1 MILSPKMYSLFLSLL
16 LAGMLGSCTPKGT
29 STTSASTGSTEAPA
43 ASPMLGGRNLKF
55 DPADTAWT
63 AKVQKTDDEWK
74 KLLTDDEFEITRRQG
89 TEYAFSSALYEVE
102 DKGMYYCTCCANP
115 LFASETKF
123 HSGTGWPSYWKP
135 YSTKSVAV
143 ALDNSHGMT
152 RDEVTC
158 ARCDAHLGH
167 VFDDG
172 PKPTGLRYCMDG
184 VALHFVKSK

>member
-1 MILSPKMYSLFLSLL
+1 MYTLIFGLLITSIFTACSPRT
-16 LAGMLGSCTPKGT
+16 APA
-29 STTSASTGSTEAPA
+29 STETSANANTTTID
-43 ASPMLGGRNLKF
+43 RDLKWN
-55 DPADTAWT
+55 PADTVWT
-63 AKVQKTDDEWK
+63 EKVYKSDDEWQK
-74 KLLTDDEFEITRRQG
+74 ILTDDEFEITRRQG
-89 TEYAFSSALYEVE
+89 TERAFSSALYEVE
-102 DKGMYYCTCCANP
+102 DKGIYYCTCCANP
-115 LFASETKF
+115 LFTSETKF

-184 VALHFVKSK
+184 VALHFEKSKK

>member
-1 MILSPKMYSLFLSLL
+1 MFPKAMYTLIFGLLITSIFTACSPRT
-16 LAGMLGSCTPKGT
+16 APA
-29 STTSASTGSTEAPA
+29 STETSANANTTTID
-43 ASPMLGGRNLKF
+43 RDLKWN
-55 DPADTAWT
+55 PADTAWT
-63 AKVQKTDDEWK
+63 EKVYKSDDEWQK
-74 KLLTDDEFEITRRQG
+74 IQTDDEFEITRRQG
-89 TEYAFSSALYEVE
+89 TERAFSSALYEVE
-102 DKGMYYCTCCANP
+102 DKGIYYCTCCANP
-115 LFASETKF
+115 LFTSETKF

-184 VALHFVKSK
+184 VALHFEKSKK